1 MNNFYGQDIINYP
14 RRRNS
19 PRSQHG
25 SSDMGKL
32 ASKSKDPMKRKI
44 FSSVNPLKS
53 QRSQERFLDAVS
65 DGSKNDMIS
74 LEEIMQIGV
83 E

>member
-1 MNNFYGQDIINYP
+1 
-14 RRRNS
+14 
-19 PRSQHG
+19 
-25 SSDMGKL
+25 MGKL

-65 DGSKNDMIS
+65 DGSTNDMIS
-74 LEEIMQIGV
+74 LEEIIQIGV